1 MVRIVWSKIEWIQ
14 ELQAT
19 GIYRRG
25 VYYVIGNENSR
36 KRTLTLRSAISDDHH
51 KPILTSPPTEHRID
65 PHALSAVRRTC

>member
-36 KRTLTLRSAISDDHH
+36 KRTLTPAFLDVIELAGGY
-51 KPILTSPPTEHRID
+51 HR
-65 PHALSAVRRTC
+65 AG